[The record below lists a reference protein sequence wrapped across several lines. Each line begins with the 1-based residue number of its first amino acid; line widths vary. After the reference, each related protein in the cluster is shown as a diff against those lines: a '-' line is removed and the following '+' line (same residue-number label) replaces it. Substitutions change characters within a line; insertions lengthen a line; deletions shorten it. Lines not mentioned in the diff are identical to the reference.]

1 MDAQLAP
8 ARSPDR
14 ARPQFVAL
22 PRSWAPI
29 SAAAHWEPDKVHRRR
44 WATLGVMCLSLT
56 LIGLDNTVLNVAL
69 PTLVRDL
76 HATGSQLQWIVDSY
90 TLIFAGLLLTAGT
103 LGDRFGR
110 RRALFVGMTIF
121 GLSSLWAAWAAGAD
135 QLIAARAFMG
145 IGAAAIMPA
154 TLSIIITV
162 FTDPAERAKAIGIW
176 AAVAGLGI
184 IGGPSLGGWLLMHFW
199 WGSVFLINVPV
210 AVGTVAL
217 GRVLV
222 PESRDPAAPRADLIG
237 MASSVAGLAALV
249 WAFIQAP
256 VRGWT
261 DPLILL
267 LMLAGAGVLVVFVLW
282 ERRTAAPML
291 DMGFFRDRD
300 FSVCSAVIS
309 LASFA
314 LVGALFFLSQY
325 LQFVLG
331 YNALGTGA
339 RLLPFAT
346 MALGAPLGIVL
357 SQRHATKF
365 AVAPGLAVTSLG
377 LSLIATITPSD
388 GYPKLGLALGIIG
401 FGVGMAMAPA
411 TDAVMASLP
420 AEKAGIGS
428 AVNDTARQV
437 GGALGVAVL
446 GSLLAARY
454 ADGLSGQLDETT
466 VPAAARGGIGQTL
479 AFGHDAAGADAA
491 GVAGAAATSFVHAMD
506 VTVLAAAGVV
516 IAGAV
521 VAAVWLPARQP
532 RRASVLTTGQ
542 LLSGLL
548 VAAPAQFDL

>member
-1 MDAQLAP
+1 
-8 ARSPDR
+8 
-14 ARPQFVAL
+14 
-22 PRSWAPI
+22 
-29 SAAAHWEPDKVHRRR
+29 
-44 WATLGVMCLSLT
+44 
-56 LIGLDNTVLNVAL
+56 
-69 PTLVRDL
+69 
-76 HATGSQLQWIVDSY
+76 
-90 TLIFAGLLLTAGT
+90 
-103 LGDRFGR
+103 
-110 RRALFVGMTIF
+110 
-121 GLSSLWAAWAAGAD
+121 
-135 QLIAARAFMG
+135 
-145 IGAAAIMPA
+145 
-154 TLSIIITV
+154 
-162 FTDPAERAKAIGIW
+162 
-176 AAVAGLGI
+176 
-184 IGGPSLGGWLLMHFW
+184 
-199 WGSVFLINVPV
+199 
-210 AVGTVAL
+210 
-217 GRVLV
+217 
-222 PESRDPAAPRADLIG
+222 
-237 MASSVAGLAALV
+237 
-249 WAFIQAP
+249 
-256 VRGWT
+256 
-261 DPLILL
+261 
-267 LMLAGAGVLVVFVLW
+267 MLAGAGVLVVFVLW

-357 SQRHATKF
+357 SQRHATRF

-377 LSLIATITPSD
+377 LSLMATITPSD

-466 VPAAARGGIGQTL
+466 APAAARGGIGQTL
-479 AFGHDAAGADAA
+479 AFAHNAAGADAA
-491 GVAGAAATSFVHAMD
+491 GIAAAAATSFVHAMD

-521 VAAVWLPARQP
+521 VAAVWLPNRQP

-542 LLSGLL
+542 LVSACWWLRPRSSTCELL
-548 VAAPAQFDL
+548 TARQSASWVRGRARRG